1 MVQTVILRG
10 LEQRALA
17 CGLIHAAP
25 ADAVVRISGPKRT
38 DDQNAKL
45 WAMISDVSRAK
56 PEGRIHTPEVWK
68 CLFMA
73 ACGHS
78 VRFEMGLDNRPFPVG
93 FSSSRLTKAEFAD
106 LITTVAEYGDRHG
119 VEWSEPH
126 PDQRGAA

>member
-1 MVQTVILRG
+1 MTQTVRLVG

-17 CGLIHAAP
+17 CELIRRAP
-25 ADAVVRISGPKRT
+25 AGSAVKISGPKRT

-56 PEGRIHTPEVWK
+56 PEGRVHTPEVWK
-68 CLFMA
+68 ALFMS

-106 LITTVAEYGDRHG
+106 LITTVQEYGDRHG
-119 VEWSEPH
+119 VAWSEPN
-126 PDQRGAA
+126 PYERASA